1 MKHMI
6 SQSVGL
12 QEGKYLAA
20 LYADDQAMLDKV
32 FEIVFGQR
40 PLVGEALRLSLEP
53 EETPHH
59 HAKAPKG
66 LGENS

>member
-32 FEIVFGQR
+32 FEIVF
-40 PLVGEALRLSLEP
+40 EALRLSLEP